1 MMLLVEKYIRGI
13 RSLRSD
19 QEGKAVLQQIADD
32 FRFRS
37 GFLIEF
43 NPDLKGAV
51 RILDTSP
58 DRAAQWAQLFQ
69 KVGVLPGMSGIKSMR
84 DDNLMARP
92 RPANF
97 DSDHPYLPFARQY
110 DLLEF
115 VSVPIS
121 QGENVMGIV
130 GFSGDVPSGSNEE
143 LALKVLGYSLFSQ
156 LRAVSKA
163 SGQDAPQIPHLTPR
177 EREVMQLSAEG
188 LTSAAIAVRLGMAAR
203 TVNQHV
209 DNVGDKLGTRNR
221 VHTIAELV
229 RRDLLS

>member
-1 MMLLVEKYIRGI
+1 MMLLVEKYIRNI
-13 RSLRSD
+13 RTLRSD
-19 QEGKAVLQQIADD
+19 DGGKAVLQQIADD
-32 FRFRS
+32 FHFRS

-43 NPDLKGAV
+43 SADLKGAV
-51 RILDTSP
+51 RVLDTSP
-58 DRAAQWAQLFQ
+58 DRAAQWPRLFQ
-69 KVGVLPGMSGIKSMR
+69 KAGVLPGVSGIKSMR

-97 DSDHPYLPFARQY
+97 ESDHPYLPFARQY

-121 QGENVMGIV
+121 QGEDVMGIV
-130 GFSGDVPSGSNEE
+130 GFSGDVAHAGAEE
-143 LALKVLGYSLFSQ
+143 LALKVLAYSLFSQ
-156 LRAVSKA
+156 LRAVSKT

-188 LTSAAIAVRLGMAAR
+188 LTSAAIAERLGMAAR

>member
-1 MMLLVEKYIRGI
+1 MMLLVEKYIKGI
-13 RSLRSD
+13 RTLRSD
-19 QEGKAVLQQIADD
+19 HEGKAVLQQIADD
-32 FRFRS
+32 FHFRS

-43 NPDLKGAV
+43 RPDMRGAV
-51 RILDTSP
+51 RIIDTSA
-58 DRAAQWAQLFQ
+58 DRAAQWEPLFR
-69 KVGVLPGMSGIKSMR
+69 KVGVLPGVSGIKSMR
-84 DDNLMARP
+84 DENLMARP

-97 DSDHPYLPFARQY
+97 ESDHPYLPFARQY

-115 VSVPIS
+115 VAVPIS
-121 QGENVMGIV
+121 QGDTVAGVV
-130 GFSGDVPSGSNEE
+130 GFSGDVPPRSGEE
-143 LALKVLGYSLFSQ
+143 LALKVLAYSLFSQ
-156 LRAVSKA
+156 LRAVSKTA
-163 SGQDAPQIPHLTPR
+163 GDDAPIIPHLTPR